1 MYTLILTASASPRK
15 AGEVRYDL
23 KPLANP
29 IYKQYINEVE
39 IYLIALNLISYLTE
53 VLIKWQEV

>member
-53 VLIKWQEV
+53 VLIK